1 MPADARAPRSAG
13 IVILATLAVLA
24 ALYAGR
30 ELLVPIAL
38 AVLFTGLLRPVVRVL
53 ERGGL
58 SPALGATAVMVVL
71 LGVTVV
77 GFAALAGPIRAW
89 VAQAPETFE
98 KAQER
103 LQGLRK
109 PLQTVTH
116 AVQKLEGGATG
127 SQDPPPGKAPADS
140 GERARAASG
149 WGAESASGR
158 RHDGELGH
166 PCDRRPG
173 VRHHHR
179 GRRHGRGGAPAD
191 VPSPGLG

>member
-1 MPADARAPRSAG
+1 MTTRREPMPADARAPRSAG
-13 IVILATLAVLA
+13 IVILATLAVFA

-89 VAQAPETFE
+89 VAQAPDTFE
-98 KAQER
+98 KAQD
-103 LQGLRK
+103 
-109 PLQTVTH
+109 
-116 AVQKLEGGATG
+116 G
-127 SQDPPPGKAPADS
+127 S
-140 GERARAASG
+140 RAFGSRC
-149 WGAESASGR
+149 R
-158 RHDGELGH
+158 R
-166 PCDRRPG
+166 
-173 VRHHHR
+173 
-179 GRRHGRGGAPAD
+179 
-191 VPSPGLG
+191 